1 MATPVNTVVAGGSPV
16 SISTVGGT
24 PITEGLPGRGTPVTI
39 VADGGFPVVY
49 VDAEPPDARSAEV
62 TNGGDDIVIT
72 FTDLLDPASVPDVG
86 DFAVT
91 ANGSSAGA
99 ISLVAISGDTVT
111 LTMAAPL
118 TPGDDILVTYTP
130 GSDPF
135 KGLTG
140 VDVPAFTDLPATNP

>member
-1 MATPVNTVVAGGSPV
+1 MATPVNVVSAGGVAVTES
-16 SISTVGGT
+16 SFGT

-39 VADGGFPVVY
+39 VSSGGVPVVF
-49 VDAEPPDARSAEV
+49 VDAAPPEANTAEV
-62 TNGGDDIVIT
+62 INGGDDVLIT

-91 ANGSSAGA
+91 ANGSDAGA
-99 ISLVAISGDTVT
+99 ISLVAISGATVT
-111 LTMAAPL
+111 LTMATPL
-118 TPGDDILVTYTP
+118 TPGDDILVTYAP
-130 GSDPF
+130 GTDPL

>member
-1 MATPVNTVVAGGSPV
+1 MATPVNVVSSGGVAVTEAS
-16 SISTVGGT
+16 VGGT

-39 VADGGFPVVY
+39 VASGGFPVVF
-49 VDAEPPDARSAEV
+49 VDADPPEANTAEV
-62 TNGGDDIVIT
+62 TNGGDNIVIT
-72 FTDLLDPASVPDVG
+72 FTDLLDETSVPDVG
-86 DFAVT
+86 DFVVT
-91 ANGSSAGA
+91 ANGLSAGA
-99 ISLVAISGDTVT
+99 ISLVVVSGDTVT

-130 GSDPF
+130 GSDPL